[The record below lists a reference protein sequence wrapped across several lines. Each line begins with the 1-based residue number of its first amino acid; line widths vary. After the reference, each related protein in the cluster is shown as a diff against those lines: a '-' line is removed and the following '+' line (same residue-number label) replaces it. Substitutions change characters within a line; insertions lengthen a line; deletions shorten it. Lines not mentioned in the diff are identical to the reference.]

1 MKVGDLVKCRARS
14 PEENYDAWL
23 GIIIKE
29 IPGYAEYKTV
39 QWINSE
45 DGGELHTVNHKAK
58 DLFKLNENR

>member
-23 GIIIKE
+23 GLIIGE
-29 IPGYAEYKTV
+29 FPPSGEYKTV

-45 DGGELHTVNHKAK
+45 DGGESHTVNHKAK
-58 DLFKLNENR
+58 ELWVINENR